1 MIITKKI
8 TPTGS
13 SLCIIIDKP
22 IIEKLKLKK
31 GDLVE
36 IDLKKIK

>member
-1 MIITKKI
+1 MKTTKKI
-8 TPTGS
+8 TPTGT

-22 IIEKLKLKK
+22 LLEKLKLKK

-36 IDLKKIK
+36 ADLKKVK

>member
-1 MIITKKI
+1 MKITKKI
-8 TPTGS
+8 TPTGT

-22 IIEKLKLKK
+22 ILEKLKLKK

-36 IDLKKIK
+36 VDIKKVK